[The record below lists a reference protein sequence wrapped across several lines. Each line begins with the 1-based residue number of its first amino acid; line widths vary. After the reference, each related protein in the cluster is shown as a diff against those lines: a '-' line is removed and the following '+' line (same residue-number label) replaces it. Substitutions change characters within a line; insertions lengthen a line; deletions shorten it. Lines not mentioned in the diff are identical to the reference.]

1 MLRVTIF
8 PGRRQRRFEGF
19 TGLGRLESLPHMNP
33 MGHCRMRL
41 SLSDFV
47 HGRKKYVE
55 SLIGLGGIRVC

>member
-1 MLRVTIF
+1 
-8 PGRRQRRFEGF
+8 
-19 TGLGRLESLPHMNP
+19 MNP